1 MRAHMKFNNKAISNI
16 LKRNLYHDDCFAT
29 QYLKLIY
36 TNPVIHFNH
45 IIAKCSTLVLPEC
58 PRNNKYS
65 RFHSDTVEVENGL
78 YTTTNLQDCS

>member
-1 MRAHMKFNNKAISNI
+1 MRAIMKFNNKKLFLSNI

-45 IIAKCSTLVLPEC
+45 IVAKCSTLFLPE
-58 PRNNKYS
+58 RLQNN
-65 RFHSDTVEVENGL
+65 EI
-78 YTTTNLQDCS
+78 Q

>member
-1 MRAHMKFNNKAISNI
+1 MKFNNKKLFLSNI

-36 TNPVIHFNH
+36 TNPVIHF
-45 IIAKCSTLVLPEC
+45 
-58 PRNNKYS
+58 
-65 RFHSDTVEVENGL
+65 DTVEVENGL

>member
-1 MRAHMKFNNKAISNI
+1 MRANMKFNNKKLFLSNI

-45 IIAKCSTLVLPEC
+45 IVAKCSTLVLPER
-58 PRNNKYS
+58 PQNN
-65 RFHSDTVEVENGL
+65 EI
-78 YTTTNLQDCS
+78 Q